1 MVQVGLEVQ
10 DEDGDKVQN
19 WKQGPEDQE
28 DLEVHHG
35 RWFQEFLVVQ
45 ELRYRL

>member
-1 MVQVGLEVQ
+1 MVQVGLEVP

-19 WKQGPEDQE
+19 WTQGPEDQE